1 MLTKA
6 LQEFLNYIGNER
18 SYSPRTIDAYL
29 RDLTPWVD
37 FLEEQLKLVP
47 SSRPNDPI
55 FLRMYLR
62 QKSEQKMSNRSLA
75 RFISALS
82 TFQKFMSTKPKLR
95 NYMFELPR
103 MKFDNKLP
111 AFLTQ
116 NDTGK
121 LFDGTEKSADRQKY
135 PLHRDFL
142 IIALLYATGIRREE
156 AASLKLNDIDDSAR
170 TLSVLGKRNKV
181 RVVPIG
187 DSTFEDLEAYLNC
200 RQEFVDDKES
210 SSRYLF
216 LNRTGQRLSV
226 RSIDRV
232 VKKFGR
238 LKGLDVT
245 PHMLRHSFATHLL
258 ENGADLM
265 LIKEVLG
272 HASLSTTQQYTH
284 VTAEAMKKVYKKAH
298 PRSGSSK

>member
-1 MLTKA
+1 MLTNA
-6 LQEFLNYIGNER
+6 LQGFLNHISNER
-18 SYSPRTIDAYL
+18 SFSPRTIEAYR
-29 RDLTPWVD
+29 RDLIAWVE
-37 FLEEQLKLVP
+37 FLTEQLERAP
-47 SSRPNDPI
+47 SSKPNDPI
-55 FLRMYLR
+55 FLRMFLR
-62 QKSEQKMSNRSLA
+62 QKSAEKLSNRSLA
-75 RFISALS
+75 RFISSLS
-82 TFQKFMSTKPKLR
+82 TFQKFLLSRPKMR
-95 NYMFELPR
+95 PYIFELPR
-103 MKFDNKLP
+103 MKFDKKLP
-111 AFLTQ
+111 EFLTQ
-116 NDTGK
+116 GDARK
-121 LFDGTEKSADRQKY
+121 LFDGKEKVAGRQKY
-135 PLHRDFL
+135 PLYRDFL

-156 AASLKLNDIDDSAR
+156 AASLKLEDIDFAAR

-187 DSTFEDLEAYLNC
+187 DAAFEDLTSYLEC
-200 RQEFVDDKES
+200 RREFIEEKES
-210 SSRYLF
+210 LSRHLF
-216 LNRTGQRLSV
+216 LNRSGDRLSV

-238 LKGLDVT
+238 LKGLDMT

-298 PRSGSSK
+298 PRSGS